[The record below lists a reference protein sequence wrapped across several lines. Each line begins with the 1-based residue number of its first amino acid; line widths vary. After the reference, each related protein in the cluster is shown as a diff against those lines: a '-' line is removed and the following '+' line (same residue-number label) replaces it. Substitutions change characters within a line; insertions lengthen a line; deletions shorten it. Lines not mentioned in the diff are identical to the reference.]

1 VRAVTLSEALDRIQ
15 VGARARRGGWH
26 NGLLYIYVPRAGGI
40 AEPFLRYRQG
50 SDTLEQPYPPR
61 RADWFAD
68 DWLIVTEEGE
78 PDSSADGKAP
88 AASEPVRPE
97 ASDPPT
103 TTDPA

>member
-1 VRAVTLSEALDRIQ
+1 MRAVTLSEALDRIQ

-26 NGLLYIYVPRAGGI
+26 NGPRAGGI

-50 SDTLEQPYPPR
+50 RETLEQPYPPR

-68 DWLIVTEEGE
+68 DWLIVTEEEE
-78 PDSSADGKAP
+78 PDSSADEKAP
-88 AASEPVRPE
+88 AAAEPVRPE

>member
-1 VRAVTLSEALDRIQ
+1 MTLSDVLDQIHA
-15 VGARARRGGWH
+15 GARARRSGWH
-26 NGLLYIYVPRAGGI
+26 YGLLYIYVPRAGGF

-68 DWLIVTEEGE
+68 DWLIVTEEEE
-78 PDSSADGKAP
+78 PDSPAEGKAS
-88 AASEPVRPE
+88 AAAEPVRP

-103 TTDPA
+103 TTGPA